1 MKKKKTMIKGRVPH
15 NHIMRFC
22 GAKREKFLDL
32 QVSTWMCFH
41 YVKWKQQISMRQDNR
56 TELMWITNVHKKY
69 HHKVYGYTYIQYIEI
84 CTGTIHTFF
93 FFLEIS
99 DGGWSRGKIHI
110 NFECCVQLVSIIL
123 VSVLLMFWKKTK

>member
-1 MKKKKTMIKGRVPH
+1 MGIKLISVKLWQAIYKKKTMIKGRVPH

-22 GAKREKFLDL
+22 GARREKFLDL

-41 YVKWKQQISMRQDNR
+41 YVKRKQQISMRQDNR

-93 FFLEIS
+93 FSWKYLMGAGAVE
-99 DGGWSRGKIHI
+99 KYT
-110 NFECCVQLVSIIL
+110 LIL
-123 VSVLLMFWKKTK
+123 SAVYNLCL